1 MRALPEQFGLVLRR
15 LRLEQRW
22 SQEMLAHRAE
32 LNRSYLGEIE
42 RGTAVPS
49 LATMAKLADALDI
62 HLSTLLA
69 RCERQLGP

>member
-1 MRALPEQFGLVLRR
+1 MNDLPEQFGLVLRR

-22 SQEMLAHRAE
+22 SQETLAHRADI
-32 LNRSYLGEIE
+32 NRSYLGEIE

-49 LATMAKLADALDI
+49 LATMAKLAEALDI

-69 RCERQLGP
+69 SCERQLDL